1 MKNLKQVI
9 FDQLKQSGKIF
20 SVTFVKKNGK
30 IRTMNARFGVSK
42 GVNGK
47 GLSYDPKTVNNVIVF
62 SMNDNGF
69 RTFNLDSVLY
79 IKNDGLII
87 NF

>member
-9 FDQLKQSGKIF
+9 FDKLKQSGRIF
-20 SVTFVKKNGK
+20 SVTFIKKNGK
-30 IRTMNARFGVSK
+30 IRRMNARFGVRK

-47 GLSYDPKTVNNVIVF
+47 GLSYDPEAVNNVIVF
-62 SMNDNGF
+62 SMNDDEF

-87 NF
+87 RF

>member
-9 FDQLKQSGKIF
+9 FDKLKQSGRIF
-20 SVTFVKKNGK
+20 SVTFIKKNGK
-30 IRTMNARFGVSK
+30 IRRMNARFGVRK

-47 GLSYDPKTVNNVIVF
+47 GLSYDPKVVNNVIVF
-62 SMNDNGF
+62 SMNDNEF

-87 NF
+87 RF